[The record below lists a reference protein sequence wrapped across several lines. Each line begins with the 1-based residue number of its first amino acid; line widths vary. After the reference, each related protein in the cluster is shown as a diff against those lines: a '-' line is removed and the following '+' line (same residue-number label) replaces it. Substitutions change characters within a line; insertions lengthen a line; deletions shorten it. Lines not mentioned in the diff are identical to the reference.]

1 MLKELGD
8 FAAIYE
14 LMAYTDKVN
23 MSIQIKSDQR
33 INVYNLFKKAKI
45 DLTTP
50 RIVDTYRN
58 SDAANDSES
67 SLPDEQ

>member
-14 LMAYTDKVN
+14 LLVYTDKAN
-23 MSIQIKSDQR
+23 MSIQIKLII
-33 INVYNLFKKAKI
+33 INVYKLFKKAKI

-50 RIVDTYRN
+50 RVVDAYRN
-58 SDAANDSES
+58 NDSTNTGGV
-67 SLPDEQ
+67 SLQDEN